1 MQPKKNSTTEQQCPV
16 YNTWTYASKNNLFCF
31 FSSVRDIKAVLF
43 VQSGNNVSTL
53 QLYLP
58 LRLDFSVKT
67 MSHFAAKCPSEAERR
82 AKKKDYRIKL
92 KQFLA
97 PFIISQIQSQDPLF
111 YKNRSGVSGT

>member
-67 MSHFAAKCPSEAERR
+67 MSHFAAKCPSEAERI
-82 AKKKDYRIKL
+82 AKKRLSDKIET
-92 KQFLA
+92 
-97 PFIISQIQSQDPLF
+97 ISCAF
-111 YKNRSGVSGT
+111 YNKSDSISRPSVL